1 MGDRLKKGEAK
12 YLYYKEQLNYWR
24 PDNTDADFPRVST
37 SANVNGSNNQAA
49 STFWYKNAQ
58 FLRLKNLSLSY
69 DLKYK
74 LLKKCDWIS
83 TLRINLAGS
92 NLFTISGVNDYF
104 DPETSDTSANGYPVQ
119 RVYSI
124 GATIGF

>member
-1 MGDRLKKGEAK
+1 M
-12 YLYYKEQLNYWR
+12 
-24 PDNTDADFPRVST
+24 PISRVSRLLPMSMEAT
-37 SANVNGSNNQAA
+37 TKAA

-119 RVYSI
+119 RVLFI